1 MSQPDQPTQRD
12 IFLSGEGDAYF
23 RRNEAGYVTAPGGD
37 ESLPLSVVR
46 RYVGAQ
52 SHVLE
57 IGCANG
63 LNLERLRQTVG
74 CKGAGIDPSA
84 AAIETGTRDFPDLD
98 LRRGTADLLPFADA
112 SFDLV
117 WFGFCLYVTDRSLL
131 PRVVAEAD
139 RVLRDGGFIVIVDFD
154 PAQPVRRRYSHAQG
168 VTTYKTDHARLF
180 LGFPQYCLAEKRPF
194 SHGGAGFE
202 RDGDER
208 LAIQVLYK
216 DNASGYALIE

>member
-1 MSQPDQPTQRD
+1 MSSPTQRD
-12 IFLSGEGDAYF
+12 IFLAGEGDAYF
-23 RRNEAGYVTAPGGD
+23 RRNEASYAASRASD

-63 LNLERLRQTVG
+63 LNLERLRRGVG
-74 CKGAGIDPSA
+74 CQGSGIDPSA
-84 AAIETGTRDFPDLD
+84 SAIEAGLRNFPGLD
-98 LRRGTADLLPFADA
+98 LRRGTAESLPFADA

-117 WFGFCLYVTDRSLL
+117 WFGFCLYVTDRPLL

-168 VTTYKTDHARLF
+168 VTTYKTDHSKLF
-180 LGFPQYCLAEKRPF
+180 LGFPQYSLAEKQPF
-194 SHGGAGFE
+194 SHNGNRFE
-202 RDGDER
+202 HDGDER
-208 LAIQVLYK
+208 LAIHVLYK
-216 DNASGYALIE
+216 DNASGYSLIE